1 MSGRVRIVIALWVL
15 SLINYI
21 DRVAISFAG
30 PTIMSSLHI
39 SPAYFGLVLSSFGVG
54 YILSLIPGGMIADRW
69 GTRLV
74 VLVTPVLWALFTGL
88 TGFVTVV
95 GSFVLVRF
103 ALGVSEGLF
112 TPSIYKTIGDNF
124 DHKQRSFALAMCMSA
139 LALGPALAG
148 PVVGILIGAFS
159 WQLAFAFLAL
169 PAILAA
175 FLGYLLLPASVN
187 NRVVPTTEEK
197 VPFRTL
203 LRHRSLWLLALSNF
217 ATDIAQWGFMGWM
230 PSYLA
235 MERGINLKT
244 HGHIGSIP
252 FIAGAVGLLVGGWL
266 GTSALSRYRPQL
278 IVAAYVAAAAS
289 LVIAYQADDLLLAVV
304 GLSCATFFM
313 YGALAPK
320 GAVVIGAAPS
330 AGRASFVG
338 VYTVAGQIGGASAP
352 AIIGFLVAQTGAF
365 AAGFGFMIAGLLV
378 ASLSILALVPTLRSQ
393 ARQVAASAAA

>member
-15 SLINYI
+15 SLVNYI

-54 YILSLIPGGMIADRW
+54 YILSLVPGGLIADRW

-74 VLVTPVLWALFTGL
+74 VLVTPLLWALFTGL

-148 PVVGILIGAFS
+148 PLVGVLIGAFS

-169 PAILAA
+169 PAVLAA
-175 FLGYLLLPASVN
+175 VLGYLLLPPAAHHRFVSA
-187 NRVVPTTEEK
+187 PKDK

-203 LRHRSLWLLALSNF
+203 LRYPSLWLLALSNF

-235 MERGINLKT
+235 MERGIDLKT

-278 IVAAYVAAAAS
+278 IVAAYVAAAVS
-289 LVIAYQADDLLLAVV
+289 LLIAYQASDLPLAVG

-330 AGRASFVG
+330 TGRAAFVS

-352 AIIGFLVAQTGAF
+352 AIIGFLVAQTGTF

-378 ASLSILALVPTLRSQ
+378 ASVSILALLPMLKSQ
-393 ARQVAASAAA
+393 ERAITMPATA

>member
-124 DHKQRSFALAMCMSA
+124 DHKQRSFALTMCMSA

-187 NRVVPTTEEK
+187 NRVVATTEEK

>member
-187 NRVVPTTEEK
+187 NRVVATTEEK

>member
-1 MSGRVRIVIALWVL
+1 MSGRVRIVLALWVL
-15 SLINYI
+15 SLVNYI

-54 YILSLIPGGMIADRW
+54 YILSLVPGGLIADRW

-74 VLVTPVLWALFTGL
+74 VLVTPLLWALFTGL

-148 PVVGILIGAFS
+148 PLVGVLIGAFS

-169 PAILAA
+169 PAVVAA
-175 FLGYLLLPASVN
+175 LMGYFLLPPGVQHAAVATS
-187 NRVVPTTEEK
+187 EEK
-197 VPFRTL
+197 VPLRTL
-203 LRHRSLWLLALSNF
+203 LRYPSLWLLALSNF

-252 FIAGAVGLLVGGWL
+252 FMAGAVGLLVGGWL
-266 GTSALSRYRPQL
+266 GTSGLSRYRPQL
-278 IVAAYVAAAAS
+278 IVAAYFAAAVS
-289 LVIAYQADDLLLAVV
+289 LVIAYRADGLVVAVV

-320 GAVVIGAAPS
+320 GAVVIGASPPT
-330 AGRASFVG
+330 GRAAYVS

-352 AIIGFLVAQTGAF
+352 AIIGFLVAETGTF
-365 AAGFGFMIAGLLV
+365 AAGFGFMIAGLLIAAV
-378 ASLSILALVPTLRSQ
+378 SILALLPILKAQ
-393 ARQVAASAAA
+393 ARPHGISAAA

>member
-95 GSFVLVRF
+95 GSFVVVRF

-169 PAILAA
+169 PAIVAA
-175 FLGYLLLPASVN
+175 FLGYLLLPAGVN
-187 NRVVPTTEEK
+187 QRVVAATEEK

-235 MERGINLKT
+235 MERGIDLKT

-289 LVIAYQADDLLLAVV
+289 LVIAYQADELLLAVV

-378 ASLSILALVPTLRSQ
+378 ASLAILALVPTLKSQ
-393 ARQVAASAAA
+393 ARPVAASAAA

>member
-1 MSGRVRIVIALWVL
+1 
-15 SLINYI
+15 
-21 DRVAISFAG
+21 
-30 PTIMSSLHI
+30 
-39 SPAYFGLVLSSFGVG
+39 
-54 YILSLIPGGMIADRW
+54 
-69 GTRLV
+69 
-74 VLVTPVLWALFTGL
+74 
-88 TGFVTVV
+88 
-95 GSFVLVRF
+95 
-103 ALGVSEGLF
+103 
-112 TPSIYKTIGDNF
+112 
-124 DHKQRSFALAMCMSA
+124 MSA

-187 NRVVPTTEEK
+187 NRVVATTEEK